1 MNDELCFESASTLAR
16 RVARKDLSPVEL
28 VDTYIARI
36 ESCDAHYGAYLT
48 LAFEQARAQAVEAEA
63 TIMAGKPLGLLHG
76 VPVAVKDLLDTAG
89 IKTTCGSSILASNVP
104 DASATAVLKLEREGA
119 ILLGKLHMR
128 EFAGA
133 GYHPSLRAPHNPHDP
148 RRSTGGSS
156 TGSAVAVAAGLCG
169 AALGSD
175 TVTSIRNPAH
185 WNGCVGLKPTYG
197 RVSRHGVY
205 PLAHS
210 LDHIGP
216 MTRTVEDAA
225 LLLRVL
231 SGHDPKDPTSLRGP
245 LPEGWPSL
253 APPKRLRVGFDEAWS
268 TIDVAPA
275 VVHAVQEALSALET
289 AGAEIVP
296 VTVPLL
302 AEAAGPFGLMLL
314 GELGVAHRQFYPKR
328 AEDYG
333 PGMRGMLET
342 TANITVDHMVQ
353 GHQFRMA
360 FADAIRSVFTQVDLL
375 VTPVGPVNAAPL
387 DQENALTSGGNG
399 LHTFRFAYPW
409 NIVGAP
415 ALALPWGLDD
425 EHMPNSV
432 QLVGPVLSDALVLAA
447 AHSIERPMLRPPA
460 LTEAFRKTS

>member
-1 MNDELCFESASTLAR
+1 MYARGVDDELCFESASALAR

-28 VDTYIARI
+28 VDAYIARI

-89 IKTTCGSSILASNVP
+89 TKTTCGSSILANNVP

-133 GYHPSLRAPHNPHDP
+133 GYHPSLRAPHNPHDAK
-148 RRSTGGSS
+148 RSTGGSS

-210 LDHIGP
+210 LEP
-216 MTRTVEDAA
+216 
-225 LLLRVL
+225 
-231 SGHDPKDPTSLRGP
+231 
-245 LPEGWPSL
+245 
-253 APPKRLRVGFDEAWS
+253 
-268 TIDVAPA
+268 
-275 VVHAVQEALSALET
+275 
-289 AGAEIVP
+289 
-296 VTVPLL
+296 
-302 AEAAGPFGLMLL
+302 
-314 GELGVAHRQFYPKR
+314 
-328 AEDYG
+328 
-333 PGMRGMLET
+333 
-342 TANITVDHMVQ
+342 
-353 GHQFRMA
+353 
-360 FADAIRSVFTQVDLL
+360 RSVI
-375 VTPVGPVNAAPL
+375 A
-387 DQENALTSGGNG
+387 
-399 LHTFRFAYPW
+399 
-409 NIVGAP
+409 
-415 ALALPWGLDD
+415 
-425 EHMPNSV
+425 
-432 QLVGPVLSDALVLAA
+432 
-447 AHSIERPMLRPPA
+447 
-460 LTEAFRKTS
+460 